1 MTITNPDWVPPIEST
16 FDTGKAIRSEQG
28 LMLAG
33 NPIAIV
39 LGKAGAPRVVDAAL
53 STTATNTGRDWVLA
67 RNALSAAGAV
77 GTYAFLGETTDAV
90 TRNFG
95 DTVAGSALRPAGIRA
110 DEPFTVSA
118 PVTGALH
125 SADPTFTPTGTWR
138 CMGSA
143 RGATGVYGA
152 TLWLR
157 IS

>member
-1 MTITNPDWVPPIEST
+1 MATYNAAAVSNTAIGFQKPITLQ
-16 FDTGKAIRSEQG
+16 QG
-28 LMLAG
+28 RALRD
-33 NPIAIV
+33 NPIAIAE
-39 LGKAGAPRVVDAAL
+39 GESGAPRVVDAAL

-77 GTYAFLGETTDAV
+77 GTYAFLGETTNAV

-118 PVTGALH
+118 PVADALH